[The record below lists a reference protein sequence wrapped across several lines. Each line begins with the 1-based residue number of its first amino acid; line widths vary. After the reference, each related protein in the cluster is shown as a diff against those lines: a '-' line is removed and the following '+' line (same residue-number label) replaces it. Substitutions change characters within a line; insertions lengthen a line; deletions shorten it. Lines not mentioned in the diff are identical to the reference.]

1 MIKPNLNRAGILLMI
16 TLALPLA
23 LMILAVLIRLTG
35 DADATL
41 SLFLLCTVSLYV
53 SFAAGLL
60 VPVWIVVVL
69 LFGGSVERRRI
80 VTLLLL
86 SVLNIAVAITW
97 IFLVVPQL
105 RFRW

>member
-1 MIKPNLNRAGILLMI
+1 MMKPTLNRSWILLMV

-23 LMILAVLIRLTG
+23 LMILFVLSRLTG

-41 SLFLLCTVSLYV
+41 ALLLLCTVSLYV

-60 VPVWIVVVL
+60 VPMWIGVVL
-69 LFGGSVERRRI
+69 LFSGSVERRRI

-97 IFLVVPQL
+97 IFFFVPQ
-105 RFRW
+105 FGVRW

>member
-1 MIKPNLNRAGILLMI
+1 MI

-23 LMILAVLIRLTG
+23 LMILYVLSRLTG
-35 DADATL
+35 NADVTFAL
-41 SLFLLCTVSLYV
+41 LLLCTVSVYV
-53 SFAAGLL
+53 SFGAGLL
-60 VPVWIVVVL
+60 VPVWIAVVL

-86 SVLNIAVAITW
+86 SILNIAVAITW
-97 IFLVVPQL
+97 IFLVVRQI

>member
-1 MIKPNLNRAGILLMI
+1 MKPNLNRAGILLMI

-23 LMILAVLIRLTG
+23 LIILYVLSRLTG
-35 DADATL
+35 DADAVFA
-41 SLFLLCTVSLYV
+41 LFLLCTVTVYV
-53 SFAAGLL
+53 SFGTGLL

-86 SVLNIAVAITW
+86 SILNIAVAIAW
-97 IFLVVPQL
+97 IFLVVRQVGI
-105 RFRW
+105 RW